1 MKFTDGYW
9 RLKEGIQA
17 FYPAQVYDYEI
28 KDKSIIIY
36 APFTVIHNKGETL
49 QGPLFEIHFSSPF
62 PEVIQVKVYHFKGGV
77 KKGPD
82 FSLFSDDNYSPEI
95 RDEEDYLILKAGK
108 LKVKINKK
116 GAFSFTFYDENK
128 ALTSSGFKHL
138 AYIIDEKKN
147 TYMREQLLLSVG
159 ELVYGLG
166 ERFTPLI
173 KNGQS
178 VEIWN
183 ADGGTTSQLAYK
195 NIPFYITNRGYGV
208 LVNHP
213 ELVSFEIASES
224 VERAQFS
231 VAGEYLNYLVING
244 PTLKKTLENYT
255 QLTGKPSL
263 PPV

>member
-1 MKFTDGYW
+1 
-9 RLKEGIQA
+9 
-17 FYPAQVYDYEI
+17 
-28 KDKSIIIY
+28 
-36 APFTVIHNKGETL
+36 
-49 QGPLFEIHFSSPF
+49 
-62 PEVIQVKVYHFKGGV
+62 
-77 KKGPD
+77 
-82 FSLFSDDNYSPEI
+82 
-95 RDEEDYLILKAGK
+95 
-108 LKVKINKK
+108 
-116 GAFSFTFYDENK
+116 
-128 ALTSSGFKHL
+128 
-138 AYIIDEKKN
+138 
-147 TYMREQLLLSVG
+147 MREQLLLSVG

-244 PTLKKTLENYT
+244 PTLKKTWKIILSLQENLLFSVWSFGLW
-255 QLTGKPSL
+255 LTTSFTTNYDEET
-263 PPV
+263 VTSFIEE